1 MASIARRPGHATP
14 RTPLLLRLY
23 PATWRARYGEEFG
36 ELMRVRPPSPRD
48 QIDIVLGAVDARLH
62 PQVGPGPANDAPLGH
77 DRSIGGMLLL
87 AGTLF
92 TAWAGL
98 GALQMPRWDS
108 VDQIGSPELQ
118 AMAQAAGWLAAIT
131 LTVALVRIGLR
142 YDRLI
147 GGSGAVGGV
156 LTGAGLL
163 FASAG
168 GGVFALLMICA
179 GTTLF
184 AWRIR
189 NRLVGTLAATGL
201 VVLTFVL
208 VGAIIGFAAS
218 DWQDVRL
225 LWGTLAYG
233 PAWMIVGFDLRAAPV
248 GHIAEGSKKPQ
259 PAGA

>member
-1 MASIARRPGHATP
+1 MASIARRPGHRSP

-23 PATWRARYGEEFG
+23 PAGWRARYGDEFG
-36 ELMRVRPPSPRD
+36 ELMAARPPSARD
-48 QIDIVLGAVDARLH
+48 RLDILFGALDARLH
-62 PQVGPGPANDAPLGH
+62 PQVGHGAANETPLRH
-77 DRSIGGMLLL
+77 DRSIGGTLVL
-87 AGTLF
+87 AGVLF
-92 TAWAGL
+92 TVWAGL
-98 GALQMPRWDS
+98 GAWQMPRWESADP
-108 VDQIGSPELQ
+108 IRSPELLT
-118 AMAQAAGWLAAIT
+118 MAQAAGWLAAIT
-131 LTVALVRIGLR
+131 LTVALVRLGLR

-168 GGVFALLMICA
+168 GGLFALLMICA

-201 VVLTFVL
+201 VLLTFVL
-208 VGAIIGFAAS
+208 VGAILGFIAS
-218 DWQDVRL
+218 DGQDVRL
-225 LWGTLAYG
+225 LWGIVAYG
-233 PAWMIVGFDLRAAPV
+233 PAWMIVGLDLRAAPV
-248 GHIAEGSKKPQ
+248 GHIAGGSTQPQ